1 MKYFLM
7 LILLFSFN
15 NIFAQETQKC
25 LSKGK
30 EFFEQKEYT
39 YAQKTLENCLKADPK
54 NVDIL
59 VSLGGICMKQN
70 NYDQAIIYF
79 KSALKNMSKKSPYVS
94 YVYTRLGDS
103 YTHIKDFVKAG
114 KYYEA
119 SLKFEPAKIN
129 SLVGKGICE
138 EKTGNYQKAA
148 EYFKKALAVDFTN
161 IVARERLIDL
171 EPIILSHE
179 EILSTMKERNI
190 LDPQALD
197 YQEQDLELLKKM
209 LTAEKNKA
217 ITYLSNKYNGKIPPG
232 LIVEKFPGKL
242 YARKMLSYSGYN
254 DLIFLLSKDAIN
266 LFMKEASYNE
276 ILKLRDLEG
285 NPIFDEKG
293 ILTDAGLVAY
303 NMSLNGQRAYLL
315 PYEPIPSS
323 AKKAEM
329 MVQQL
334 LRQGYMEITIAEYAY
349 IMEKSRCNE
358 QTLMKSG
365 VKFIQSTPN
374 RNRFLIIDQI
384 KKPSNFDCPVDVQ
397 VCFYNMV
404 MERRQQ
410 KKDNNKVPVYTTTF
424 GTGSKEVAPPIC
436 KEDGTLGSI

>member
-1 MKYFLM
+1 MKYFLT

-15 NIFAQETQKC
+15 SVLAQETQKC
-25 LSKGK
+25 LNKGK
-30 EFFEQKEYT
+30 EFFEQKEYS
-39 YAQKTLENCLKADPK
+39 YAQKTLEGCLKTDPQ

-59 VSLGGICMKQN
+59 VSLGGVCMKQN
-70 NYDQAIIYF
+70 NYDQAIVYF
-79 KSALKNMSKKSPYVS
+79 KNALKNMSKKSPYVS

-103 YTHIKDFVKAG
+103 YTHNKDFTKAG

-119 SLKFEPAKIN
+119 SLKFEPANIN

-171 EPIILSHE
+171 EPMILSHE
-179 EILSTMKERNI
+179 EIISTMKERNI

-197 YQEQDLELLKKM
+197 YQEQDFELLKKM

-217 ITYLSNKYNGKIPPG
+217 ITYLSDKYNGKIPPG

-254 DLIFLLSKDAIN
+254 DLIFLLSKDAID

-293 ILTDAGLVAY
+293 ILTDAGLAAY

-315 PYEPIPSS
+315 PSEPIPSS
-323 AKKAEM
+323 AKKADM
-329 MVQQL
+329 IVKKL
-334 LRQGYMEITIAEYAY
+334 IKQGYEEITNTEYAY
-349 IMEKSRCNE
+349 VMEKTRCSE
-358 QTLMKSG
+358 QTLVEKLE
-365 VKFIQSTPN
+365 VKIVPIT
-374 RNRFLIIDQI
+374 R
-384 KKPSNFDCPVDVQ
+384 
-397 VCFYNMV
+397 
-404 MERRQQ
+404 ERRRYLVVLPPQTFKLLEVPYNVVKARRDEQ
-410 KKDNNKVPVYTTTF
+410 KNTFTKKSQVPVYTSTF
-424 GTGSKEVAPPIC
+424 GTGGVIAHVC
-436 KEDGTLGSI
+436 KEDGTLETI